1 MCMSCTTTNDETP
14 RTCNYC
20 GHAPDLQLDPQFGA
34 CEECYEEVRAEA
46 CWARDSRYSQ
56 DEDDSDIDP
65 PFDYSA
71 PEDDSD
77 RNGGGEWSGYEPPE
91 VQ

>member
-1 MCMSCTTTNDETP
+1 MCMSCTNLNAETS
-14 RTCNYC
+14 RTCTKR
-20 GHAPDLQLDPQFGA
+20 APCP
-34 CEECYEEVRAEA
+34 A
-46 CWARDSRYSQ
+46 CWAVMKEAMEVERERYCD
-56 DEDDSDIDP
+56 DEDAMQAGDDSDIDP

-77 RNGGGEWSGYEPPE
+77 RNGGEWSGYEPPE